1 MRIGIRAHDVAY
13 APLDEL
19 IPNIHKQGFHC
30 MHIALSKSIKEF
42 KPGVET
48 MTPGLAMYIKELC
61 AENKVDVAMIAG
73 LENDI
78 VKSNIERVL
87 FVLQKHVTFLFK
99 RTSAYDCRVDCTCEK
114 VV

>member
-1 MRIGIRAHDVAY
+1 MMLRI
-13 APLDEL
+13 
-19 IPNIHKQGFHC
+19 
-30 MHIALSKSIKEF
+30 
-42 KPGVET
+42 
-48 MTPGLAMYIKELC
+48 
-61 AENKVDVAMIAG
+61 VDIAMIAG

-78 VKSNIERVL
+78 VKNNIERVL

>member
-1 MRIGIRAHDVAY
+1 MLAVSVTNDSTLFLAAIPRKILFLQLMMLRI
-13 APLDEL
+13 
-19 IPNIHKQGFHC
+19 
-30 MHIALSKSIKEF
+30 
-42 KPGVET
+42 
-48 MTPGLAMYIKELC
+48 
-61 AENKVDVAMIAG
+61 VDIAMIAG

-87 FVLQKHVTFLFK
+87 FVLQKHVTFLLK

>member
-1 MRIGIRAHDVAY
+1 MLAVSVTNGSTLFLAVIPRKILFLQLMMLGI
-13 APLDEL
+13 
-19 IPNIHKQGFHC
+19 
-30 MHIALSKSIKEF
+30 
-42 KPGVET
+42 
-48 MTPGLAMYIKELC
+48 
-61 AENKVDVAMIAG
+61 VDVAMIAG